1 VLRAFKLSPF
11 VICTSVSLLVI
22 GELALG
28 ASLYYTAMM
37 AIAMLSIGI
46 TYNLLDGVATFGGM
60 LFTIFALC
68 TLVISQFA
76 KVLLFESP
84 EKHLEAPLLTI
95 SVYAVFFLSAM
106 VGVLL
111 FGKVR
116 LRLPKPIESLT
127 GSQGTLLYTIA
138 VVVGLTG
145 TILFEFYNGAYSSQ
159 GEFTRG
165 RTAGLAFAPLL
176 LFALV
181 IAVDTRIKETDG
193 QHSFS
198 LTVLIPLLAMIL
210 FGFFD
215 TSRGSMLKPVVV
227 YFIACHL
234 RGYRFKWRHYMTF
247 GLGIVAFF
255 YFIGPL
261 ALYTRSFISN
271 QPLKQRIY
279 WAVHILATHHDPTEL
294 RNASDQ
300 ATTEGSGLEQYY
312 DRPGTN
318 QLSRLSLIRA
328 DSDLISACSNG
339 YHYGFEA
346 IKIGIVQNIP
356 SFLYKNKPRDS
367 TAADFLGRISG
378 VSGDSEG
385 ITQPTL
391 SAVADSYGAFGWIG
405 VILVP
410 FFGFPM
416 VFIIYESMFDFSR
429 PWGTV
434 ALGICLLTFAETSML
449 GLLHL
454 ILRTPLDVLLLS
466 YLVVGLV
473 KMVPMRGDRA
483 LGWGA

>member
-11 VICTSVSLLVI
+11 VITTSISLLVI

-46 TYNLLDGVATFGGM
+46 TYNLLDGLSTFGGM

-84 EKHLEAPLLTI
+84 EKHLAAPLLTI

-116 LRLPKPIESLT
+116 LRLPRPIESLT
-127 GSQGTLLYTIA
+127 GSQTTLLYVVA
-138 VVVGLTG
+138 VVAGLAG
-145 TILFEFYNGAYSSQ
+145 TIIFELYNQTYGDQ
-159 GEFTRG
+159 TEFTTG
-165 RTAGLAFAPLL
+165 RTTGLAFAPLL

-181 IAVDTRIKETDG
+181 IAVDTRIKDTDG
-193 QHSFS
+193 RHS
-198 LTVLIPLLAMIL
+198 LGIAALIPLLTMVL

-234 RGYRFKWRHYMTF
+234 RGYRFKRRHYMAF
-247 GLGIVAFF
+247 GLGVAVFF

-261 ALYTRSFISN
+261 ELYTRSFISS

-279 WAVHILATHHDPTEL
+279 WAFHILATHHDPTEL

-300 ATTEGSGLEQYY
+300 ATTGGSGLEQYY
-312 DRPGTN
+312 DLPGTN

-328 DSDLISACSNG
+328 DSNLISACSTG
-339 YHYGFEA
+339 YHYGFQE
-346 IKIGIVQNIP
+346 IEIGIVQFIP
-356 SFLYKNKPRDS
+356 RFLYKEKPHYS
-367 TAADFLGRISG
+367 SGADFLGRISG
-378 VSGDSEG
+378 VSADSRG
-385 ITQPTL
+385 ITTPTL
-391 SAVADSYGAFGWIG
+391 SAVADSYGAFGWLG
-405 VILVP
+405 VILIP

-434 ALGICLLTFAETSML
+434 ALGVSLLTFSETSVL
-449 GLLHL
+449 GLMHL

-473 KMVPMRGDRA
+473 KMVPMRGDRD
-483 LGWGA
+483 LGWAP